1 MRTFCLYCSINLYI
15 NVLQSQYVGKQENT
29 NSDTVAVYWSSGTVS
44 YCEHMMPIDPKT
56 QNNYYLKMED
66 TLRRIIVFI
75 SIISQK

>member
-15 NVLQSQYVGKQENT
+15 KVLQSQYVGKQENT

-56 QNNYYLKMED
+56 QDNYY
-66 TLRRIIVFI
+66 
-75 SIISQK
+75 QKLTIHYVE